1 MHIHPQ
7 LLQDCH
13 ALGHFQACHLL
24 LHRNAIVPWFI
35 LVPATDAIDLLDLSV
50 DLRTT
55 VLQECEC
62 ISRYLK
68 DQLEYPKVNFAAL
81 GNVVPQ
87 LHIHVIGRKPADA
100 CWPAP
105 VWGNLKEAAEYKQSE
120 LDTMRRV
127 LQQEFALQ
135 VNSTAADD

>member
-1 MHIHPQ
+1 MQIHSQ

-13 ALGHFQACHLL
+13 VLGQFETCHVL

-35 LVPATDAIDLLDLSV
+35 LVPATDQIDLLDLPAES
-50 DLRTT
+50 RSQ
-55 VLQECEC
+55 VLQECET

-68 DQLEYPKVNFAAL
+68 GPLGYPKVNFAAL

-87 LHIHVIGRKPADA
+87 LHIHVIGRKLGDD

-105 VWGNLKEAAEYKQSE
+105 VWGNLTGSVDYKPADLNMICRTLSE
-120 LDTMRRV
+120 KFGM
-127 LQQEFALQ
+127 Q
-135 VNSTAADD
+135 VN

>member
-13 ALGHFQACHLL
+13 ALGHFEICHVL

-35 LVPATDAIDLLDLSV
+35 LVPATDQIDLLDLPAET
-50 DLRTT
+50 RTT
-55 VLQECEC
+55 VMQEGEA

-68 DQLEYPKVNFAAL
+68 SKLDYPKVNFAAL

-87 LHIHVIGRKPADA
+87 LHIHIIGRKPGDD

-105 VWGNLKEAAEYKQSE
+105 VWGNLNGAAEYKPAE
-120 LDTMRRV
+120 LDAMQRV
-127 LQQEFALQ
+127 LVQEFGMQL
-135 VNSTAADD
+135 ND